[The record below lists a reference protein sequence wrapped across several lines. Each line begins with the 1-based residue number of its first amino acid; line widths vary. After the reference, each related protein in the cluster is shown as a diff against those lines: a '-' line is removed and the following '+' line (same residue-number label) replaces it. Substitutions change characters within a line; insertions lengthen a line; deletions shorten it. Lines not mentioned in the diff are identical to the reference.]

1 LRFADSISR
10 HRNHRAIAGYP
21 LPTHCEP
28 ASRWPIRT
36 QACVRAKEEGC
47 PSRIPSH
54 ATGEPGRPPSSS
66 HPECRT
72 SIECCCTRLPYRSSH
87 TKRTR
92 YHLRRC
98 LCHRIAALGPIVPWC
113 CSCPQLSPPNSRL
126 RVATCCRSSNALSL
140 SNSAG
145 AQSSF
150 CACLGHRPSTPTLR
164 CCACDQP
171 RHLISS
177 PLTSTAHRSTR
188 LGLPILEHDHS
199 RLADT
204 LLHSIDTP
212 ASLRALNTATITTTG
227 PQGAAAGPS
236 PTQAQGRMRSSIA
249 CRRCRRSKVKC
260 VNNGVGTTCRACEH
274 GGKDCEYPPPAT
286 VGARRRE
293 GSISG
298 RQEQQPDPDRR
309 PKPRKNVQTH
319 PGTAAGL
326 GSLESPRPM
335 LDALDPRLL
344 TTTVWQELFEIYQKQ
359 FSADLPFLHRIPFL
373 KPLRNVST
381 QHMGGSMS
389 ASDIS
394 DARPPGSEDFL
405 LAFLALTARFHP
417 LLVAHHSPPT
427 ASRPSNP
434 LIASEYYANCANERQ
449 ITLWP
454 EQENHTNMIE
464 GIQAGLMLGLHDWGM
479 CRGHRAWMRVG
490 VCIRSAQSMGLQY
503 EKDLDDEPNSRS
515 FALDVEAERMGIN
528 TDRMN
533 ISNAATSDMDEN
545 IAQEVRRR
553 TFWSCYIMD
562 RYLSSGKYRP
572 QMLFAPLLRTQL
584 PASDRSFAFGE
595 KVRTLMLNDLDGNG
609 VNRAEVQSH
618 RQAMLNTGHQTE
630 AADVLSPNSMQDSE
644 TDKGRLQAGVDEGL
658 LSRYIKILEI
668 YGKVVQWSCAG
679 GRRYAALSLTLPKR
693 SLILF
698 PELRNTL
705 RGTRALTTTN
715 SYAHARNSKQ
725 AYRATIR
732 LHRKTFNHTSLS
744 TSRRLTP

>member
-1 LRFADSISR
+1 M
-10 HRNHRAIAGYP
+10 
-21 LPTHCEP
+21 PT
-28 ASRWPIRT
+28 S
-36 QACVRAKEEGC
+36 
-47 PSRIPSH
+47 
-54 ATGEPGRPPSSS
+54 
-66 HPECRT
+66 
-72 SIECCCTRLPYRSSH
+72 
-87 TKRTR
+87 
-92 YHLRRC
+92 
-98 LCHRIAALGPIVPWC
+98 
-113 CSCPQLSPPNSRL
+113 
-126 RVATCCRSSNALSL
+126 
-140 SNSAG
+140 G
-145 AQSSF
+145 A
-150 CACLGHRPSTPTLR
+150 
-164 CCACDQP
+164 
-171 RHLISS
+171 
-177 PLTSTAHRSTR
+177 
-188 LGLPILEHDHS
+188 
-199 RLADT
+199 
-204 LLHSIDTP
+204 
-212 ASLRALNTATITTTG
+212 
-227 PQGAAAGPS
+227 
-236 PTQAQGRMRSSIA
+236 
-249 CRRCRRSKVKC
+249 
-260 VNNGVGTTCRACEH
+260 
-274 GGKDCEYPPPAT
+274 
-286 VGARRRE
+286 
-293 GSISG
+293 
-298 RQEQQPDPDRR
+298 
-309 PKPRKNVQTH
+309 
-319 PGTAAGL
+319 
-326 GSLESPRPM
+326 
-335 LDALDPRLL
+335 
-344 TTTVWQELFEIYQKQ
+344 
-359 FSADLPFLHRIPFL
+359 
-373 KPLRNVST
+373 
-381 QHMGGSMS
+381 
-389 ASDIS
+389 S

-417 LLVAHHSPPT
+417 LLVAHHSPAT

-533 ISNAATSDMDEN
+533 LSNATTSDMDEN

-630 AADVLSPNSMQDSE
+630 AADALSPNSMQDSE

-679 GRRYAALSLTLPKR
+679 GRRYAALSSTLPKH
-693 SLILF
+693 SLTLF
-698 PELRNTL
+698 PGLRNIL
-705 RGTRALTTTN
+705 HGTHAPTTTN

-725 AYRATIR
+725 AYRVTIR
-732 LHRKTFNHTSLS
+732 SHRKTFNHISPS
-744 TSRRLTP
+744 TSRHLTPLCTQYTFFAKSCSTESTYRLSLCGVRNQRAHWIRLSSRPRNTTFQPDTGRIAPSNVSRLLVTSLT